1 MNPEQFKEKVL
12 PLRGQL
18 LSYAKRLLDDSADAE
33 DVVQDVYL
41 KLWYM
46 RVELDNYRNIPA
58 LSVQITK
65 NLCLNKIK
73 NSRRTHE
80 SLDGL
85 AMESRLLPPDTQLE
99 EKDSVAY
106 LMRIIDRLPENQ
118 RTVLRMKHVDGFEVE
133 EIASITGSAPEA
145 IRMNLSRARKK
156 IREIFF
162 NMEKR

>member
-1 MNPEQFKEKVL
+1 MNLEQFKEKIL

-18 LSYAKRLLDDSADAE
+18 LSYAKRWLNDSADAE

-46 RVELDNYRNIPA
+46 RAELDNYRSIRA

-73 NSRRTHE
+73 DGRHGHE
-80 SLDGL
+80 GLDGL

-106 LMRIIDRLPENQ
+106 RIADETRG
-118 RTVLRMKHVDGFEVE
+118 RF
-133 EIASITGSAPEA
+133 
-145 IRMNLSRARKK
+145 
-156 IREIFF
+156 
-162 NMEKR
+162 